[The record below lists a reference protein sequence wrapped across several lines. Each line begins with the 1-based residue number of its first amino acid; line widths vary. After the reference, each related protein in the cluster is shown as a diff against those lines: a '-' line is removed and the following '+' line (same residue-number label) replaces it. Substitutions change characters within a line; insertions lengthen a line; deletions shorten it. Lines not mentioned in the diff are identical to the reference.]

1 MEKDYDFLFKLII
14 VGDTLVG
21 KSSLLSKYVDDLFL
35 EDIEP
40 TIGVDFKV
48 KTIKVKEKYIK
59 LQIWDTAGR
68 EKFHNIIISYFRGSS
83 GILLLYDITN
93 KESFK
98 NISKWIKINET
109 STSMENIKVL
119 VGNKCDLDDNRV
131 VSEEEGK
138 RLAKDY
144 DMIFF
149 EASAKTGKNINEIFY
164 SLVTK
169 IVNLENEKSQITNET
184 KDLFNRNFITTEKKE
199 KEVLPDNKNNI
210 NNNEIDKLNNLL
222 KEEKLK
228 NENLSKKNELLEK
241 ELKKEKDENKLI
253 KEKLKQLEIEISKK
267 LKELI

>member
-1 MEKDYDFLFKLII
+1 MEKDYDFLLKLII

-48 KTIKVKEKYIK
+48 KTIKVKEKCVK
-59 LQIWDTAGR
+59 LDVWDTSGR
-68 EKFHNIIISYFRGSS
+68 ERFHNIIINYFRGSN

>member
-1 MEKDYDFLFKLII
+1 MEKDYDILFKLII

-21 KSSLLSKYVDDLFL
+21 KSSLLSKYVDELFL
-35 EDIEP
+35 KSIEP

-68 EKFHNIIISYFRGSS
+68 EKFHNIITRYFRGSS

-98 NISKWIKINET
+98 NISKWIKLNEN
-109 STSMENIKVL
+109 STSKENIKVL

-138 RLAKDY
+138 KLADDY

-149 EASAKTGKNINEIFY
+149 EASAKTGKNINEIFG
-164 SLVTK
+164 SML
-169 IVNLENEKSQITNET
+169 NSNTNEVYRVNDF
-184 KDLFNRNFITTEKKE
+184 KGLPNILFDGDVDKFISEFTFYYSSVFKVINYMRHFFTYDNIK
-199 KEVLPDNKNNI
+199 KEVLFV
-210 NNNEIDKLNNLL
+210 
-222 KEEKLK
+222 
-228 NENLSKKNELLEK
+228 
-241 ELKKEKDENKLI
+241 
-253 KEKLKQLEIEISKK
+253 
-267 LKELI
+267 

>member
-1 MEKDYDFLFKLII
+1 M
-14 VGDTLVG
+14 GVG
-21 KSSLLSKYVDDLFL
+21 KSSLMSQYIKKEFPESPL
-35 EDIEP
+35 P
-40 TIGVDFKV
+40 TIAIEFATKIIKIKEGGYV
-48 KTIKVKEKYIK
+48 KA
-59 LQIWDTAGR
+59 QIWDTAGQ

-184 KDLFNRNFITTEKKE
+184 KDFNQ
-199 KEVLPDNKNNI
+199 KN
-210 NNNEIDKLNNLL
+210 
-222 KEEKLK
+222 
-228 NENLSKKNELLEK
+228 
-241 ELKKEKDENKLI
+241 
-253 KEKLKQLEIEISKK
+253 Q
-267 LKELI
+267 